1 MNTIRQN
8 LRRTDTDEYQHRR
21 MLQTLPP
28 VQPGLDWLKLAGW
41 ALALAFGVGVWV
53 LVYVLASQLTHWWLA

>member
-1 MNTIRQN
+1 MSTHRPN
-8 LRRTDTDEYQHRR
+8 LRRTDTDEYLHRR
-21 MLQTLPP
+21 MLETLPP
-28 VQPGLDWLKLAGW
+28 AQPGLDWLKLSGW